1 MSLKLIGVLGGA
13 FDPIHY
19 GHIKL
24 AKAWQDVATL
34 SKVLFIPSGLA
45 PHKNI
50 VLENKHRVEM
60 LNLALNPYTNFF
72 TDDREIKKNQSDLKP
87 SYTIETLQSLII
99 EKKEDQAFCF
109 LMGSDAFLKLESWHL
124 WNELFNYCHIL
135 IVERRESPILEDQL
149 TSALKKEWSERL
161 TQNIEDLRG
170 SSFGLIM
177 TKKFEYIDIS
187 SSKFETLFIQIKV
200 LRIFYQQPL
209 LTILIFTDFI
219 VKLIYIDKF

>member
-72 TDDREIKKNQSDLKP
+72 TDDREIKKNQNDLKP

-109 LMGSDAFLKLESWHL
+109 LMGSDAFLNLESWHL

-135 IVERRESPILEDQL
+135 IVERRESPIIVDQL
-149 TSALKKEWSERL
+149 TSALKKEWGERI

-170 SSFGLIM
+170 SSYGLIM

-187 SSKFETLFIQIKV
+187 SSQIRDAIYSNKN
-200 LRIFYQQPL
+200 LTDL
-209 LTILIFTDFI
+209 LPAA
-219 VKLIYIDKF
+219 VANYINLHGLYR

>member
-72 TDDREIKKNQSDLKP
+72 TDDREIKKNQNDLKP

-109 LMGSDAFLKLESWHL
+109 LMGSDAFLNLESWHL

-135 IVERRESPILEDQL
+135 IVERRESPIIVDQL

-170 SSFGLIM
+170 SSYGLIM

-187 SSKFETLFIQIKV
+187 SSQIRDAIYSNKN
-200 LRIFYQQPL
+200 LTDL
-209 LTILIFTDFI
+209 LPAAVAD
-219 VKLIYIDKF
+219 YINLHGLYR

>member
-72 TDDREIKKNQSDLKP
+72 TDDREIKKNQNDLKP
-87 SYTIETLQSLII
+87 SYTIETLQSLIM

-109 LMGSDAFLKLESWHL
+109 LMGSDAFLNLESWHL

-135 IVERRESPILEDQL
+135 IVERRESPIIVDQL
-149 TSALKKEWSERL
+149 TSALKKEWGERI

-170 SSFGLIM
+170 SSYGLIM

-187 SSKFETLFIQIKV
+187 SSQIRDAIYSNKN
-200 LRIFYQQPL
+200 LTDL
-209 LTILIFTDFI
+209 LPAAVAD
-219 VKLIYIDKF
+219 YINLHGLYR

>member
-109 LMGSDAFLKLESWHL
+109 LIGSDAFLKLESWHL

-135 IVERRESPILEDQL
+135 IIERRESPIIVDQL
-149 TSALKKEWSERL
+149 TSDLKKEWSERL

-187 SSKFETLFIQIKV
+187 SSQIRDAIYSNKN
-200 LRIFYQQPL
+200 LTNL
-209 LTILIFTDFI
+209 LPAAVAD
-219 VKLIYIDKF
+219 YINLHGLYR

>member
-72 TDDREIKKNQSDLKP
+72 TDDREIKKNQNDLKP

-109 LMGSDAFLKLESWHL
+109 LMGSDAFLNLESWHL

-135 IVERRESPILEDQL
+135 IVERRESAILEDQL
-149 TSALKKEWSERL
+149 TSSLKKEWSERL

-170 SSFGLIM
+170 SSYGLIM

-187 SSKFETLFIQIKV
+187 SSQIRDAIYSNKN
-200 LRIFYQQPL
+200 LTDL
-209 LTILIFTDFI
+209 LPAAVAD
-219 VKLIYIDKF
+219 YINLHGLYR

>member
-135 IVERRESPILEDQL
+135 IIERRESPIIVDQL
-149 TSALKKEWSERL
+149 TSALEKEWSERL

-187 SSKFETLFIQIKV
+187 SSQIRDAIYSNKN
-200 LRIFYQQPL
+200 LTNL
-209 LTILIFTDFI
+209 LPAAVAD
-219 VKLIYIDKF
+219 YINLHGLYR

>member
-135 IVERRESPILEDQL
+135 IVERRESPIIVDQL

-187 SSKFETLFIQIKV
+187 SSQIRDAIYSNKN
-200 LRIFYQQPL
+200 LTNL
-209 LTILIFTDFI
+209 LPAAVAD
-219 VKLIYIDKF
+219 YINLHGLYR

>member
-109 LMGSDAFLKLESWHL
+109 LMGSDAFLNLESWHL

-135 IVERRESPILEDQL
+135 IVERRESPIIVDQL

-170 SSFGLIM
+170 SSYGLIM

-187 SSKFETLFIQIKV
+187 SSQIRDAIYSNKN
-200 LRIFYQQPL
+200 LTNL
-209 LTILIFTDFI
+209 LPAAVAD
-219 VKLIYIDKF
+219 YINLHGLYR

>member
-72 TDDREIKKNQSDLKP
+72 TDDREIKKNQNDLKP

-109 LMGSDAFLKLESWHL
+109 LIGSDAFLKLESWHL

-135 IVERRESPILEDQL
+135 IVERRESPIIVDQL
-149 TSALKKEWSERL
+149 TSALKKEWGERI

-170 SSFGLIM
+170 SSYGLIM

-187 SSKFETLFIQIKV
+187 SSQIRDAIYSNKN
-200 LRIFYQQPL
+200 LTDL
-209 LTILIFTDFI
+209 LPAAVAD
-219 VKLIYIDKF
+219 YINLHGLYR

>member
-99 EKKEDQAFCF
+99 EKKDNQAFCF

-135 IVERRESPILEDQL
+135 IVERRKSPIIVDQL
-149 TSALKKEWSERL
+149 TSALKKEWGERI

-170 SSFGLIM
+170 SSYGLIM

-187 SSKFETLFIQIKV
+187 SSQIRDAIYSNKS
-200 LRIFYQQPL
+200 LTNL
-209 LTILIFTDFI
+209 LPAA
-219 VKLIYIDKF
+219 VANYINLHGLYR

>member
-72 TDDREIKKNQSDLKP
+72 TDDREIKKNQNDLKP

-109 LMGSDAFLKLESWHL
+109 LMGSDAFLNLESWHL

-135 IVERRESPILEDQL
+135 IIERRKSPIIVDQL
-149 TSALKKEWSERL
+149 TSALKKERGERI

-170 SSFGLIM
+170 SSYGLIM

-187 SSKFETLFIQIKV
+187 SSQIRDAIYSNKN
-200 LRIFYQQPL
+200 LTNL
-209 LTILIFTDFI
+209 LPAAVAD
-219 VKLIYIDKF
+219 YINLHGLYR

>member
-72 TDDREIKKNQSDLKP
+72 TDDREIKKNQNDLKP

-135 IVERRESPILEDQL
+135 IVERRESPIIVDQL
-149 TSALKKEWSERL
+149 TSALKKEWGERI

-170 SSFGLIM
+170 SSYGLIM

-187 SSKFETLFIQIKV
+187 SSQIRDAIYSNKN
-200 LRIFYQQPL
+200 LTDL
-209 LTILIFTDFI
+209 LPAAVAD
-219 VKLIYIDKF
+219 YINLHGLYR

>member
-135 IVERRESPILEDQL
+135 IIERRESPIIVDQL

-187 SSKFETLFIQIKV
+187 SSQIRDAIYSNKN
-200 LRIFYQQPL
+200 LTNL
-209 LTILIFTDFI
+209 LPAAVAD
-219 VKLIYIDKF
+219 YINLHGLYR

>member
-109 LMGSDAFLKLESWHL
+109 LMGSDAFLNLESWHL

-135 IVERRESPILEDQL
+135 IVERRESPIIVDQL
-149 TSALKKEWSERL
+149 TSALKKEWGERI

-170 SSFGLIM
+170 SSYGLIM

-187 SSKFETLFIQIKV
+187 SSQIRDAIYSNKN
-200 LRIFYQQPL
+200 LTNL
-209 LTILIFTDFI
+209 LPAAVAD
-219 VKLIYIDKF
+219 YINLHGLYR

>member
-72 TDDREIKKNQSDLKP
+72 TDDREIKKNQNDLKP

-109 LMGSDAFLKLESWHL
+109 LMGSDAFLNLESWHL

-135 IVERRESPILEDQL
+135 IVERRESPIIVDQL

-170 SSFGLIM
+170 SSYGLIM

-187 SSKFETLFIQIKV
+187 SSQIRDAIYSNKN
-200 LRIFYQQPL
+200 LTNL
-209 LTILIFTDFI
+209 LPAAVAD
-219 VKLIYIDKF
+219 YINLHGLYR

>member
-72 TDDREIKKNQSDLKP
+72 TDDREIKKNQNDLKP

-109 LMGSDAFLKLESWHL
+109 LMGSDAFLNLESWHL

-135 IVERRESPILEDQL
+135 IVERRESPIIVDQL
-149 TSALKKEWSERL
+149 TSALKKEWRERI

-170 SSFGLIM
+170 SSYGLIM

-187 SSKFETLFIQIKV
+187 SSQIRDAIYSNKN
-200 LRIFYQQPL
+200 LTDL
-209 LTILIFTDFI
+209 LPTAVAD
-219 VKLIYIDKF
+219 YINLHGLYR

>member
-72 TDDREIKKNQSDLKP
+72 TDDREIKKNQNDLKP

-109 LMGSDAFLKLESWHL
+109 LMGSDAFLNLESWHL

-135 IVERRESPILEDQL
+135 IVERRESPIIVDQL

-161 TQNIEDLRG
+161 TQNIEDLRE

-187 SSKFETLFIQIKV
+187 SSQIRDAIYSNKN
-200 LRIFYQQPL
+200 LTDL
-209 LTILIFTDFI
+209 LPAAVAD
-219 VKLIYIDKF
+219 YINLHGLYR

>member
-34 SKVLFIPSGLA
+34 SKVLFIPTGLA

-50 VLENKHRVEM
+50 VLENKHRLKM

-135 IVERRESPILEDQL
+135 IVERRESPIIVDQL
-149 TSALKKEWSERL
+149 TSALKKEWRERI

-170 SSFGLIM
+170 SSYGLIM

-187 SSKFETLFIQIKV
+187 SSQIRDAIYSNKN
-200 LRIFYQQPL
+200 LTDL
-209 LTILIFTDFI
+209 LPAAVAD
-219 VKLIYIDKF
+219 YINLHGLYR

>member
-13 FDPIHY
+13 FDPIHC

-24 AKAWQDVATL
+24 ATAWQDFASL

-50 VLENKHRVEM
+50 VLENKHRIKM
-60 LNLALNPYTNFF
+60 LNLALNPHTNFF
-72 TDDREIKKNQSDLKP
+72 IDDREIKRNQNDLKP
-87 SYTIETLQSLII
+87 SYTIETLQSLSL
-99 EKKEDQAFCF
+99 EKQEEQAFCF

-135 IVERRESPILEDQL
+135 IVERRESPIFQDEL
-149 TSALKKEWSERL
+149 TSALKKEWGKRV
-161 TQNIEDLRG
+161 TQNVEDLRT
-170 SSFGLIM
+170 SSHGLIM

-187 SSKFETLFIQIKV
+187 SSQIREAIYSNKN
-200 LRIFYQQPL
+200 LINILPL
-209 LTILIFTDFI
+209 AVTDYI
-219 VKLIYIDKF
+219 NLHKLYR

>member
-135 IVERRESPILEDQL
+135 IVERRESPILVDQL

-170 SSFGLIM
+170 SSLGLIM

-187 SSKFETLFIQIKV
+187 SSQIRDAIYSNKN
-200 LRIFYQQPL
+200 LTNL
-209 LTILIFTDFI
+209 LPAAVAD
-219 VKLIYIDKF
+219 YINLHGLYR

>member
-72 TDDREIKKNQSDLKP
+72 TDDREIKKNQNDLKP

-109 LMGSDAFLKLESWHL
+109 LMGSDAFLNLESWHL

-135 IVERRESPILEDQL
+135 IVERRESPIIVDQL

-187 SSKFETLFIQIKV
+187 SSQIRDAIYSNKN
-200 LRIFYQQPL
+200 LTDL
-209 LTILIFTDFI
+209 LPAAVAD
-219 VKLIYIDKF
+219 YINLHGLYR

>member
-72 TDDREIKKNQSDLKP
+72 TDDREIKKNQNDLKP

-99 EKKEDQAFCF
+99 EKKDNQAFCF
-109 LMGSDAFLKLESWHL
+109 LMGSDAFLNLESWHL

-135 IVERRESPILEDQL
+135 IVERRESPIIVDQL

-170 SSFGLIM
+170 SSYGLIM

-187 SSKFETLFIQIKV
+187 SSQIRDAIYSNKN
-200 LRIFYQQPL
+200 LTDL
-209 LTILIFTDFI
+209 LPAAVAD
-219 VKLIYIDKF
+219 YINLHGLYR

>member
-109 LMGSDAFLKLESWHL
+109 LMGSDAFLNLESWHL

-135 IVERRESPILEDQL
+135 IAERRESPILIDQL

-170 SSFGLIM
+170 SSYGLIM

-187 SSKFETLFIQIKV
+187 SSQIRDAIYSNKN
-200 LRIFYQQPL
+200 LTNL
-209 LTILIFTDFI
+209 LPAAVAD
-219 VKLIYIDKF
+219 YINLHGLYR

>member
-24 AKAWQDVATL
+24 AKAWQDVAKF

-50 VLENKHRVEM
+50 VLENKHRIEM

-72 TDDREIKKNQSDLKP
+72 TDDREIKKNQTDLKP

-149 TSALKKEWSERL
+149 TSALKKEWSKRL

-170 SSFGLIM
+170 SSHGLIM
-177 TKKFEYIDIS
+177 IKKFEYIDIS
-187 SSKFETLFIQIKV
+187 SSQIRDAIYSNKN
-200 LRIFYQQPL
+200 LTNL
-209 LTILIFTDFI
+209 LPAAVAD
-219 VKLIYIDKF
+219 YINLHRLYR

>member
-72 TDDREIKKNQSDLKP
+72 TDDREIKKNQNDLKP

-135 IVERRESPILEDQL
+135 IVERRESPIIVDQL
-149 TSALKKEWSERL
+149 TSALKKEWGERI

-170 SSFGLIM
+170 SSYGLIM

-187 SSKFETLFIQIKV
+187 SSQIRDAIYSNKN
-200 LRIFYQQPL
+200 LTNL
-209 LTILIFTDFI
+209 LPAAVAD
-219 VKLIYIDKF
+219 YINLHGLYR

>member
-99 EKKEDQAFCF
+99 EKKDNQAFCF
-109 LMGSDAFLKLESWHL
+109 LMGSDAFLNLESWHL

-135 IVERRESPILEDQL
+135 IVERRESPIIVDQL
-149 TSALKKEWSERL
+149 TSALKKEWGERI

-170 SSFGLIM
+170 SSYGLIM

-187 SSKFETLFIQIKV
+187 SSQIRDAIYSNKN
-200 LRIFYQQPL
+200 LTDL
-209 LTILIFTDFI
+209 LPAAVAD
-219 VKLIYIDKF
+219 YINLHGLYR

>member
-149 TSALKKEWSERL
+149 TSALKKEWHERL

-187 SSKFETLFIQIKV
+187 SSQIRDAIYSNKN
-200 LRIFYQQPL
+200 LTNL
-209 LTILIFTDFI
+209 LPAAVAD
-219 VKLIYIDKF
+219 YINLHGLYR

>member
-1 MSLKLIGVLGGA
+1 MKLIGVLGGA

-50 VLENKHRVEM
+50 VLENKHRLEM
-60 LNLALNPYTNFF
+60 LNLALNPYSNFF
-72 TDDREIKKNQSDLKP
+72 TDDREIKKNQNDLKP

-99 EKKEDQAFCF
+99 EKKKDQAFCF
-109 LMGSDAFLKLESWHL
+109 LMGSDAFLNLESWHL

-135 IVERRESPILEDQL
+135 ILERRKSPIIVDQL

-170 SSFGLIM
+170 SSYGLIM

-187 SSKFETLFIQIKV
+187 SSQIRDAIYSNKN
-200 LRIFYQQPL
+200 L
-209 LTILIFTDFI
+209 TDFLPAA
-219 VKLIYIDKF
+219 VADYINLHGLYR

>member
-24 AKAWQDVATL
+24 AKAWQDVAKF

-72 TDDREIKKNQSDLKP
+72 TDDREIKKNQNDLKP

-109 LMGSDAFLKLESWHL
+109 LMGSDAFLNLESWHL

-170 SSFGLIM
+170 SSYGLIM

-187 SSKFETLFIQIKV
+187 SSQIRDAIYSNKN
-200 LRIFYQQPL
+200 LTNL
-209 LTILIFTDFI
+209 LPAAVAD
-219 VKLIYIDKF
+219 YINLHGLYR

>member
-1 MSLKLIGVLGGA
+1 MKLIGVLGGA

-72 TDDREIKKNQSDLKP
+72 TDDREIKKNQNDLKP

-109 LMGSDAFLKLESWHL
+109 LMGSDAFLNLESWHL

-135 IVERRESPILEDQL
+135 IVERRESPIIVDQL

-170 SSFGLIM
+170 SSYGLIM

-187 SSKFETLFIQIKV
+187 SSQIRDAIYSNKN
-200 LRIFYQQPL
+200 LTDL
-209 LTILIFTDFI
+209 LPAAVAD
-219 VKLIYIDKF
+219 YINLHGLYR

>member
-72 TDDREIKKNQSDLKP
+72 TDDREIKKNQNDLKP

-109 LMGSDAFLKLESWHL
+109 LMGSDAFLNLESWHL

-135 IVERRESPILEDQL
+135 IVERRESPIIVDQL
-149 TSALKKEWSERL
+149 TSALKKEWGERI

-170 SSFGLIM
+170 SSYGLIM

-187 SSKFETLFIQIKV
+187 SSQIRDAIYSNKN
-200 LRIFYQQPL
+200 LTNL
-209 LTILIFTDFI
+209 LPAAVAD
-219 VKLIYIDKF
+219 YINLHRLYR

>member
-72 TDDREIKKNQSDLKP
+72 TDDREIKKNQNDLKP

-109 LMGSDAFLKLESWHL
+109 LMGSDAFLNLESWHL

-135 IVERRESPILEDQL
+135 IVERRKSPIIVNQL
-149 TSALKKEWSERL
+149 TSALKKEWGERI

-170 SSFGLIM
+170 SSYGLIM

-187 SSKFETLFIQIKV
+187 SSQIRDAIYSNKN
-200 LRIFYQQPL
+200 LTDL
-209 LTILIFTDFI
+209 LPAAVAD
-219 VKLIYIDKF
+219 YINLHGLYR

>member
-72 TDDREIKKNQSDLKP
+72 TDDREIKKNQNDLKP

-109 LMGSDAFLKLESWHL
+109 LMGSDAFLNLESWHL

-135 IVERRESPILEDQL
+135 IVERRESPIIVDQL

-170 SSFGLIM
+170 SSYGLIM
-177 TKKFEYIDIS
+177 TKKFEYINIS
-187 SSKFETLFIQIKV
+187 SSQIRDAIYSNKN
-200 LRIFYQQPL
+200 LTDL
-209 LTILIFTDFI
+209 LPAAVAD
-219 VKLIYIDKF
+219 YINLHGLYR

>member
-72 TDDREIKKNQSDLKP
+72 TDDREIKKNQNDLKP

-109 LMGSDAFLKLESWHL
+109 LMGSDAFLNLESWHL

-135 IVERRESPILEDQL
+135 IVERRESPIIVDQL
-149 TSALKKEWSERL
+149 TSALKKEWGERI

-170 SSFGLIM
+170 SSYGLIM

-187 SSKFETLFIQIKV
+187 SSQIRDAIYSNKN
-200 LRIFYQQPL
+200 LINL
-209 LTILIFTDFI
+209 LPAGVADYINLH
-219 VKLIYIDKF
+219 KLYH

>member
-109 LMGSDAFLKLESWHL
+109 LMGSDAFLNLESWYL

-135 IVERRESPILEDQL
+135 IVERRESPIIVDQL
-149 TSALKKEWSERL
+149 TSALKKEWGERI
-161 TQNIEDLRG
+161 THNIEDLRG
-170 SSFGLIM
+170 SSYGLIM

-187 SSKFETLFIQIKV
+187 SSQIRDAIYSNKN
-200 LRIFYQQPL
+200 LTDL
-209 LTILIFTDFI
+209 LPAAVAD
-219 VKLIYIDKF
+219 YINLHGLYR

>member
-109 LMGSDAFLKLESWHL
+109 LMGSDAFLNLESWHL

-135 IVERRESPILEDQL
+135 IVERRKSPIIVDQL

-170 SSFGLIM
+170 SSYGLIM

-187 SSKFETLFIQIKV
+187 SSQIRDAIYSNKN
-200 LRIFYQQPL
+200 LTDL
-209 LTILIFTDFI
+209 LPAAVAD
-219 VKLIYIDKF
+219 YINLHGLYR

>member
-24 AKAWQDVATL
+24 AKAWQDVAKF

-50 VLENKHRVEM
+50 VLENKHRIEM

-72 TDDREIKKNQSDLKP
+72 TDDREIKKNQTDLKP

-109 LMGSDAFLKLESWHL
+109 LMGSDAFLNLESWHL

-135 IVERRESPILEDQL
+135 IVERRESPIIVDQL
-149 TSALKKEWSERL
+149 TLALKKEWGERI

-187 SSKFETLFIQIKV
+187 SSQIRDAIYSNKN
-200 LRIFYQQPL
+200 LTDL
-209 LTILIFTDFI
+209 LPAAVAD
-219 VKLIYIDKF
+219 YINLHGLYR

>member
-135 IVERRESPILEDQL
+135 IVERRESPIIVDQL
-149 TSALKKEWSERL
+149 TSALKKEWGERI

-170 SSFGLIM
+170 SSHGLIM

-187 SSKFETLFIQIKV
+187 SSQIRDAIYSNKN
-200 LRIFYQQPL
+200 LTDL
-209 LTILIFTDFI
+209 LPAAVAD
-219 VKLIYIDKF
+219 YINLHGLYR